1 MLFLLIV
8 LFCGLFLGVG
18 IYQWHKQAN
27 RKEICTAQIFG
38 RVVEIVRHEETDHE
52 GRSVTYTPVFAYTV
66 AGYEYRKTSTA
77 SSSFCRF
84 KQGDEVT
91 VYYDPIDPQDSYVL
105 EDRAGNLVG
114 PLFAAF
120 GALGIILAVVFKI
133 SGTI

>member
-1 MLFLLIV
+1 MHRSCFR
-8 LFCGLFLGVG
+8 
-18 IYQWHKQAN
+18 KQIWLPLWKG
-27 RKEICTAQIFG
+27 RERICCF
-38 RVVEIVRHEETDHE
+38 
-52 GRSVTYTPVFAYTV
+52 
-66 AGYEYRKTSTA
+66 
-77 SSSFCRF
+77 F